1 MYSNLSTILQTT
13 VMKTKLK
20 IRALALKVP
29 IAVTLR
35 AVPVDRE
42 NPSDRRFLFK
52 EVSHGTKFRFTR
64 EIAED
69 QNEYPYFRLSI
80 ETDTKINGRIYIPR
94 SLEIRPGKVVLKSV

>member
-1 MYSNLSTILQTT
+1 
-13 VMKTKLK
+13 MKTKLK
-20 IRALALKVP
+20 TRALDLKVP
-29 IAVTLR
+29 VTVTLR

-52 EVSHGTKFRFTR
+52 EVSHGTEFRFTR

-69 QNEYPYFRLSI
+69 QNEYPYFWLSI